1 MWRYHCIIGGVLPI
15 LCKHLLRFST
25 QILETLRKHWT
36 HFKVVHLLLWNCS
49 GNFSPF
55 FQTWELSPFPA
66 KIWKTV
72 LVLCNQ
78 LLPQFSTQIP
88 ETSHTDFKHIEVV
101 QILIWNCL
109 TNFFLFF
116 QTWELSRFPAKIWRT
131 VLVLC
136 NHLLTKCST
145 HILETSHILQT
156 HSTYT
161 AQSPTDIL

>member
-1 MWRYHCIIGGVLPI
+1 MEL
-15 LCKHLLRFST
+15 
-25 QILETLRKHWT
+25 
-36 HFKVVHLLLWNCS
+36 FKE
-49 GNFSPF
+49 F

-145 HILETSHILQT
+145 HILETSHTYCKHTDVVHMLLWNCSGNFFLFFQT
-156 HSTYT
+156 PKIKHALSTIMQNHLPLNIFPEK
-161 AQSPTDIL
+161 APHDPSFMHQ